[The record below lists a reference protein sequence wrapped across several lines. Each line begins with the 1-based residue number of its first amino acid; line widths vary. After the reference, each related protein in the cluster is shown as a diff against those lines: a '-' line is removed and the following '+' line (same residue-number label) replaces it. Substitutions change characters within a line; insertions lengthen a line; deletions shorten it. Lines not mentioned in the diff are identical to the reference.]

1 MSRKTP
7 LSVDDLL
14 KAQREAAAVKP
25 KFLSKAERA
34 RLAQEREQAAAN
46 AEKERLQQKAKAVDT
61 NGAQQKKGK
70 ESKEAGGGNG
80 LSEAEQAL
88 IRAKYLGHSSA
99 AVSLPAASSSS
110 SAGPAQDRRDRDRD
124 RYQDGRNGGERGH
137 GNRNGGPPT
146 HPSSTRHPSNN
157 NNGSSST
164 NPPPP
169 KTTSANLGSNGLPL
183 KKKRKTGDK
192 KFVFDWDKD
201 EDTSERI
208 NPIYQSAALT
218 FSARPLGQSSSA
230 QSVDPDHRNRGSSQ
244 NSTAAEA
251 AAGRKVLKE
260 LHWSEK
266 KLEDM
271 AERDWRIFREDFA
284 IAARGGNIPRP
295 LRSWKESSIP
305 QLILQAI
312 ETIGYKDPS
321 PIQRQAIPIGLQ
333 NRDLIGIAE
342 TGSGKTASFVIP
354 MLAYISDLP
363 PLTDENRHL
372 GPYALILAPT
382 RELAQQIESETN
394 KFASEL
400 NLTCVSIVG
409 GRDLQDQAHNLRN
422 GCEIIIATPGR
433 LKDLLERHVVVLSQC
448 TYVVMDEADRMVNE
462 GWEEQLNFILDSL
475 PVSNLKPDTE
485 DAEDPLSRL
494 GGGGGGEGKVQKYRV
509 TMLYSA
515 TMPPSVERI
524 ARTYL
529 RRPATIT
536 IGDANQAVGTVEQN
550 VEFINGEEKKKARLL
565 SILSSGFQPP
575 IIVFVNQKKTA
586 DMIGRYI
593 QNAGWSTAILHSGKT
608 QPQREAALESLRSG
622 DCPVLVA
629 TDLAG
634 RGIDVPN
641 VSLVINFQM
650 SNAIEAYVHR
660 IGRTGR
666 AGKRGTAVTFL
677 DGGDEEVMYDLK
689 MEIGRSPVSRV
700 PNELARH
707 PAAQTKVSRGM
718 RAMLE

>member
-25 KFLSKAERA
+25 KFLSKAERQ
-34 RLAQEREQAAAN
+34 RLAQEREQASSTAA
-46 AEKERLQQKAKAVDT
+46 ASAKKDQAAKAAAAAAAAPTHKGDAER
-61 NGAQQKKGK
+61 NGKPNG
-70 ESKEAGGGNG
+70 G

-88 IRAKYLGHSSA
+88 IRARYLGHASA
-99 AVSLPAASSSS
+99 AVPLPSNSAAAAAGPRADRDRYQGGRNGGGGAGGGGGHHHRNNGPPGRHHNSSSSSS
-110 SAGPAQDRRDRDRD
+110 SA
-124 RYQDGRNGGERGH
+124 
-137 GNRNGGPPT
+137 
-146 HPSSTRHPSNN
+146 
-157 NNGSSST
+157 
-164 NPPPP
+164 PPPP
-169 KTTSANLGSNGLPL
+169 PTAAAAANLGANGLPL

-201 EDTSERI
+201 EDTSERV
-208 NPIYQSAALT
+208 NPIYQAASST
-218 FSARPLGQSSSA
+218 FSARPLGQSSSTA
-230 QSVDPDHRNRGSSQ
+230 TASSDPDHRARGSSS
-244 NSTAAEA
+244 NTSVGKLAKS
-251 AAGRKVLKE
+251 RKTILKE

-266 KLEDM
+266 TLEEM

-295 LRSWKESSIP
+295 LRSWKESRIP
-305 QLILQAI
+305 GLILRAI
-312 ETIGYKDPS
+312 EAIGYKEPS

-342 TGSGKTASFVIP
+342 TGEFVALPPSVDSSFVIP

-382 RELAQQIESETN
+382 RELAQQIEGETN

-409 GRDLQDQAHNLRN
+409 GRDANDQAHNLRN
-422 GCEIIIATPGR
+422 GAEIIIATPGR
-433 LKDLLERHVVVLSQC
+433 LVDLLERHVVVLSQC
-448 TYVVMDEADRMVNE
+448 MYVVMDEADRMVHE
-462 GWEEQLNFILDSL
+462 GFEEALGFILDSL

-485 DAEDPLSRL
+485 EAEDPLARL
-494 GGGGGGEGKVQKYRV
+494 GGV
-509 TMLYSA
+509 
-515 TMPPSVERI
+515 
-524 ARTYL
+524 
-529 RRPATIT
+529 
-536 IGDANQAVGTVEQN
+536 AVGTVEQN
-550 VEFINGEEKKKARLL
+550 VEFINGEEKRKARLL

-586 DMIGRYI
+586 DMIGKYI
-593 QNAGWSTAILHSGKT
+593 QNAGWSTAVLHSGKT

-622 DCPVLVA
+622 DCLILVA

-634 RGIDVPN
+634 RGIDVPD

-666 AGKRGTAVTFL
+666 AGKRGTAITFV
-677 DGGDEEVMYDLK
+677 DGGDEEVLYDLK
-689 MEIGRSPVSRV
+689 VEIGRSPVSKV
-700 PNELARH
+700 SNELARH
-707 PAAQTKVSRGM
+707 PAAQAKVPRSM